1 MPQIQMDLLVALFFS
16 IVVSSGKAKLFS
28 DYTNVEFWYHM
39 WIWDGDIQAKY
50 SPSIEK
56 AWGPPAWQRGEKE

>member
-56 AWGPPAWQRGEKE
+56 A